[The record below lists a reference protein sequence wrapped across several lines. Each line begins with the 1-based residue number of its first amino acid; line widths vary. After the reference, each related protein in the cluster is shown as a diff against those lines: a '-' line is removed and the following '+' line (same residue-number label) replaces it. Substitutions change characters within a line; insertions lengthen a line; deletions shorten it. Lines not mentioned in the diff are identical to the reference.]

1 MDSWKLLLLHLMGNL
16 HHHCVYCMLHVLVVN
31 YIIIL
36 NTYSVYQDVGGDNFI
51 NLLNFIFLNFALGL
65 EHEQMIEQEKRKIP

>member
-1 MDSWKLLLLHLMGNL
+1 
-16 HHHCVYCMLHVLVVN
+16 MLHVLVMDC
-31 YIIIL
+31 IIIL

-65 EHEQMIEQEKRKIP
+65 GHEQMIEQEKRKIP